1 MPAPADIA
9 MPDDKTLATQS
20 KAPAPAKTQSA
31 AELLVK
37 CLENE
42 GVEYIFGIP
51 GEENIDVMDALLS
64 SSIKFVTCHHEQG
77 AAFMA
82 DVYGRLTQRAG
93 VCMSTLGPG
102 ATNLITGVADANM
115 DRAPVVA
122 IAGQGATTRLH
133 KESHQILD
141 LCNMF
146 APITKYSA
154 QILEPEITP
163 EIVRK
168 AFKVAQTEKPGAA
181 FIDFPENIAEMKV
194 DKKPIPVQTAYNASP
209 PDAKVDHAARLISE
223 AKNPIILAG
232 NGVIRQGAA
241 DSLVSFAQVLKIP
254 VANTFMAK
262 GIMPFTNELCLG
274 TIGLKAR
281 DLPWFAFEKADVVIC
296 IGYDMVEYHPDMWNP
311 DNDKTI
317 IHIDA
322 LPAEVDGNY
331 IVAVGVLGDIG
342 VSLRGIAL
350 KAKPRKDPPFRDV
363 RKQIFDDRAEHS
375 KDTGFP
381 VKPQKIVWDVR
392 EVLGPEDIAI
402 SDVGAHKM
410 WMSRMYRAERPNTCI
425 ISNGFAAMGIAVPGA
440 IAAKLAYPDKKVIA
454 VTGDAGFMMNS
465 QEIETAM
472 RMKTPFVIL
481 IWNDSEYGLITWH
494 QLRHFGRPAYIDFKN
509 PDFVKYAESFGAK
522 GYRVERTEDL
532 VPTMKREFADTSV
545 VIIDCTVDYREK
557 MKLTE

>member
-1 MPAPADIA
+1 
-9 MPDDKTLATQS
+9 
-20 KAPAPAKTQSA
+20 
-31 AELLVK
+31 
-37 CLENE
+37 
-42 GVEYIFGIP
+42 
-51 GEENIDVMDALLS
+51 
-64 SSIKFVTCHHEQG
+64 
-77 AAFMA
+77 
-82 DVYGRLTQRAG
+82 
-93 VCMSTLGPG
+93 MSTLGPG

-115 DRAPVVA
+115 DRAPIVA

-141 LCNMF
+141 LVNMF
-146 APITKYSA
+146 KPITKYST
-154 QILEPEITP
+154 QVLDPGITA

-168 AFKVAQTEKPGAA
+168 AFKVAQTEKPGAS

-194 DKKPIPVQTAYNASP
+194 DKKPIPVQTAYTPVAP
-209 PDAKVDHAARLISE
+209 EAKIEFAAQLISD
-223 AKNPIILAG
+223 AKNPVILAG

-262 GIMPFTNELCLG
+262 GIVPFTNELCLG

-281 DLPWFAFEKADVVIC
+281 DLPWFAFEKADVVVC
-296 IGYDMVEYHPDMWNP
+296 VGYDMVEYHPDMWNP
-311 DNDKTI
+311 NNDKTI

-322 LPAEVDGNY
+322 LPAEVDANY
-331 IVAVGVLGDIG
+331 IVKVGVLGDIG
-342 VSLRGIAL
+342 YSLRGIAA
-350 KAKPRKDPPFRDV
+350 KARPRKEAGFKDV
-363 RKQIFDDRAEHS
+363 RKTIVDDRKEYAN
-375 KDTGFP
+375 DTAFP

-472 RMKTPFVIL
+472 RMKTPIVIL

-494 QLRHFGRPAYIDFKN
+494 QLRHFGRPSHIEFKN
-509 PDFVKYAESFGAK
+509 HDFLKYAESFGAK
-522 GYRVERTEDL
+522 GYRVEKTEDL
-532 VPTMKREFADTSV
+532 VPTIKKAFADNTV
-545 VIIDCTVDYREK
+545 VIIDCPVDYREN
-557 MKLTE
+557 MKLTEKLKKLGEVKK